1 MKSIAIFLSVLFLT
15 LVSCDKDDE
24 NDPNEVTL
32 TTAEIPADIKT
43 YVDTHFASTTIN
55 RAVKDTEKG
64 VVSYEIYLSGNVE
77 LEFDSMY
84 EITDIDGRT
93 QLPDSVIPN
102 TILAYVKQNYA
113 NQFITDWEL
122 ELDHQQVELNN
133 GVELEFAMNGD
144 FLRIDKD

>member
-1 MKSIAIFLSVLFLT
+1 MKAMTIILSVFFLT
-15 LVSCDKDDE
+15 LVSCDKDNE

-32 TTAEIPADIKT
+32 KTSEIPAEIKT
-43 YVDTHFASTTIN
+43 YVDTHFASSNIN
-55 RAVKDTEKG
+55 RAVKETENG
-64 VVSYEIYLSGNVE
+64 VVSYEIYLGGNVE

-84 EITDIDGRT
+84 KITDIDGRT
-93 QLPDSVIPN
+93 QLPDSVIPTALLN
-102 TILAYVKQNYA
+102 YVKQNYP

-122 ELDHQQVELNN
+122 ELNHQQVELNN